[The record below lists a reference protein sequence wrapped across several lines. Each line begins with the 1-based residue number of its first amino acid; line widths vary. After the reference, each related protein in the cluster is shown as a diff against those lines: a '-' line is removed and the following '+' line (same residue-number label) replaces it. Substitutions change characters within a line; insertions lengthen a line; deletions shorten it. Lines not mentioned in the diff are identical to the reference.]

1 MQNVHIYK
9 SCKLLPHFNKEL
21 SKRYQLASHEAK

>member
-1 MQNVHIYK
+1 MKNLLYTYIQK

-21 SKRYQLASHEAK
+21 KVNVTS